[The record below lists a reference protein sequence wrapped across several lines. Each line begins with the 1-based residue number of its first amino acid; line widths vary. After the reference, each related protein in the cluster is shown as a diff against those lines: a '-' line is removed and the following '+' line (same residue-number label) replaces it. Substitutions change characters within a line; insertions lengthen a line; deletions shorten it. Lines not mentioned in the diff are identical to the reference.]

1 MDELRVGDVLVYT
14 LTVTNSGPAA
24 TSVLLTDPLSDRVT
38 MLETRPSQGRC
49 HIGPAGRTTVVMCSL
64 GELLPEATATVTISV
79 RPTRPGEIINTAF
92 ATGGVADPDL
102 RSNRSRT
109 RTRVLL
115 PAR

>member
-38 MLETRPSQGRC
+38 MLETRPSQGSCRT
-49 HIGPAGRTTVVMCSL
+49 GPAERTTVVMCSL
-64 GELLPEATATVTISV
+64 GELSPEATATVTISV
-79 RPTRPGEIINTAF
+79 SPTRPGEIINTAF
-92 ATGGVADPDL
+92 TTGGVADPDL
-102 RSNRSRT
+102 RKNRARART
-109 RTRVLL
+109 QVL